1 MNNIQPVFISPSL
14 VAFKFNVGKI
24 KRGIGTDSDTFTAS
38 VINDQD
44 LFDASHYRIRST
56 NDASFSTPLN
66 PLRNRISLKT
76 KTTDVAFL
84 DRFNPFDPNQ
94 VKWAQEYTVYLQLP
108 ETLKSGKRYTLDFVG
123 DLGSKFQDK
132 TFSYQ
137 PQTQF
142 SEAIHVSQIGF
153 DPNDPKLAFLSQWLG
168 RNQGNREVGA
178 PANFK
183 AGLRFW
189 IIDAQTGDRV
199 EDARVIRRTKLS
211 LAANQDEDIRDGFQN
226 FSGTDVYEMEFS
238 DFKRPGEY
246 AIEVEG
252 VGRSFDFEIAENTWE
267 RAFQVSMKGLY
278 NQRSG
283 TAIGGPFSD
292 TKYERSF
299 HPDDGV
305 LIFPT
310 DDRTVTVNGERIR
323 LNGVQLIDTQ
333 EGLNLGSISFAD
345 AFKTYTNPLD
355 SNNDDQVTS
364 GELAAKITPLT
375 NAWGGYKDAGDW
387 DRRIQHLFGT
397 RTHLELLEL
406 FPDYFET
413 VDLNLPE
420 TTRSFATQ
428 ASLNQPNPDNGIPDL
443 LDESLWSL
451 DFYRRLQTADG
462 GIRGGIESA
471 NAPRAGET
479 SWQESLNVYA
489 YAPDPWSSYIYAG
502 VAARAA
508 RVLKDYNV
516 RLATVYEKSAIR
528 AMNWAEAEVP
538 TDPKYDNIDI
548 RDERNLAALELYL
561 LTQNN
566 RWNNIFLE
574 DTVFT
579 GDRRDIT
586 EFEQHDQRQSAFLY
600 ARAPQNLTNN
610 QIRLN
615 ASDAI
620 ERAAANAIS
629 IQNGGP
635 VTFGGNVAAELNGT
649 AFKWTA
655 FDPFVPRVS
664 GQLATPQVEN
674 LLQAYTLTK
683 KRKYLNAA
691 ILGTQF
697 STGANPS
704 NLVFTAG
711 LKKIGLA
718 DRELQNPF
726 VIDARLTGQKAPAG
740 VTAYGPVD
748 FNFGFSN
755 FQTDLFR
762 PFLSPQPE
770 QWPIAEAFFDNY
782 WNFQSSEFTIHES
795 IAPTAYTWGYF
806 AASDFQQAAGT
817 PPSLAAEN
825 DLPNVREE
833 LASRGTFGN
842 DLLLASLEQTVLKGY
857 RGDDVL
863 RGHSGNDLLL
873 GGQGQDQLVGGA
885 GNDILDGQAGVDIL
899 KGEAGEDTF
908 VLRRSSKN
916 DGLRPTLSDR
926 IQDFVGGEDRL
937 ELKGGLSF
945 ERLSFTQVGNNVLI
959 TDENSKNLSLLLGT
973 NVSELSVQDFIQVQ

>member
-1 MNNIQPVFISPSL
+1 MNVQPFFISPTL
-14 VAFKFNVGKI
+14 VAVKFNVGKI
-24 KRGIGTDSDTFTAS
+24 KRGIGTASDTFSAP
-38 VINDQD
+38 VINDQQ
-44 LFDASHYRIRST
+44 LFDARNYRIRST
-56 NDASFSTPLN
+56 SDPNFTTPIA
-66 PLRNRISLKT
+66 PLSNRISLKT

-94 VKWAQEYTVYLQLP
+94 VKWAQEYTVFLQLP
-108 ETLKSGKRYTLDFVG
+108 EALKPGKKYTLDFVG
-123 DLGSKFQDK
+123 NLAPNFQDK

-142 SEAIHVSQIGF
+142 SEAIHVSQVGF
-153 DPNDPKLAFLSQWLG
+153 DPNDPKIAFLSQWLG
-168 RNQGNREVGA
+168 RNQRNQEMGA
-178 PANFK
+178 PKNFK
-183 AGLRFW
+183 TGLRFW
-189 IIDAQTGDRV
+189 IVDAQTGDRV
-199 EDARVIRRTKLS
+199 EDASVIRRTKLS
-211 LAANQDEDIRDGFQN
+211 LAANQDEDIREGFQN
-226 FSGTDVYEMEFS
+226 FSGTDVYEMDFS

-292 TKYERSF
+292 TQYERSF
-299 HPDDGV
+299 HPNDGV
-305 LIFPT
+305 LVFPT
-310 DDRTVTVNGERIR
+310 DARTVTVNGEQIR
-323 LNGVQLIDTQ
+323 LDEVQLIDTQ
-333 EGLNLGSISFAD
+333 EGLNFDSISFVD
-345 AFKTYTNPLD
+345 AFANYTRPLD
-355 SNNDDQVTS
+355 QNNDGDVTS
-364 GELAAKITPLT
+364 RELAANITPLT

-397 RTHLELLEL
+397 RQHLELLEL
-406 FPDYFET
+406 FPGYFET
-413 VDLNLPE
+413 VDLNIPE

-428 ASLNQPNPDNGIPDL
+428 ESLTQPNPDNGIPDL

-451 DFYRRLQTADG
+451 DFFRRLQTSEG

-471 NAPRAGET
+471 DAPTAGET
-479 SWQESLNVYA
+479 SWQESLNVFA

-508 RVLKDYNV
+508 RALKDYNP
-516 RLATVYEKSAIR
+516 RLATVYENSAIK

-538 TDPKYDNIDI
+538 TDPKYNNIDI

-561 LTQNN
+561 LTQNA

-579 GDRRDIT
+579 GALRDVY
-586 EFEQHDQRQSAFLY
+586 EFEKHDQRQSAFLY
-600 ARAPQNLTNN
+600 ARAPQNLTND

-615 ASDAI
+615 VSRAI
-620 ERAAANAIS
+620 ERAAANSLS

-635 VTFGGNVAAELNGT
+635 VTFGGNVAADLNGT

-664 GQLATPQVEN
+664 AQLATPQVES
-674 LLQAYTLTK
+674 LLQAYTITQ

-697 STGANPS
+697 SVGANPS
-704 NLVFTAG
+704 NIVFTAG
-711 LKKIGLA
+711 LKKVGLA

-740 VTAYGPVD
+740 ITAYGPVD
-748 FNFGFSN
+748 LDFGFSN

-770 QWPIAEAFFDNY
+770 QWPIAEAFFDHY
-782 WNFQSSEFTIHES
+782 WNFQSSEFTVHES

-806 AASDFQQAAGT
+806 AASDFQRTAGAASSIAAAGNHK
-817 PPSLAAEN
+817 L
-825 DLPNVREE
+825 V
-833 LASRGTFGN
+833 G
-842 DLLLASLEQTVLKGY
+842 SLEQPILKGD
-857 RGDDVL
+857 RGDDTL
-863 RGHSGNDLLL
+863 RGYAGNDVLL

-885 GNDILDGQAGVDIL
+885 GNDVLDGQAGADIL
-899 KGEAGEDTF
+899 QGDAGEDTF
-908 VLRRSSKN
+908 VLRRRDESG
-916 DGLRPTLSDR
+916 DLRPAFGDR
-926 IQDFVGGEDRL
+926 IQDFVDGEDRL
-937 ELKGGLSF
+937 ALKGGLTL
-945 ERLSFTQVGNNVLI
+945 EQLSFKQVGNNVLI
-959 TDENSKNLSLLLGT
+959 GENSKNLALLLGT
-973 NVSELSVQDFIQVQ
+973 NVNELSMQDFGVANM